1 MSEGFDLLQELLEVG
16 SPQGFVETCRDL
28 RDNMLFYDREVLIG
42 AYTGI
47 LEGLAF
53 SVLLDAAIGQP
64 ESFELVTDRVR
75 DFIRSLPGNLDL
87 REYPMDVQSLA
98 ERFLETGG
106 RSLYEAFPAWVAT
119 LHVYESGE
127 FSAQDDIDRLLAEA
141 RHEAELGSE
150 SQALARIGR
159 VGALALT
166 GRRIRPVWGRI
177 AGPLEPWLHGL
188 YAAVEAVA
196 NHERITYP
204 LQPIV
209 EERMRRSARNVVRD
223 LSLRRRYEEPAS
235 DVWREADEVD
245 RFYSEVI
252 GGRERLTEEAY
263 TVIQAQGTKLLP
275 VLLTIV
281 GARELRDDEQGR
293 EHLAPVRSLEALVAL
308 HAVEAVPTLLRIV
321 AEVDPQDALF
331 GAAQTALVKLGSAA
345 APQVLSFASGEA
357 DAETAIYLSEVLSR
371 MEKDERVFRF
381 LTSMFRRT
389 SWWEGKGT
397 LARALADYGDTR
409 ALPLLRDALRNLD
422 QRDSRQSELLREAI
436 GSLSRRAER
445 PKLSPRG
452 RRLRRQP

>member
-1 MSEGFDLLQELLEVG
+1 MAEHLDLLQDLLEVG

-28 RDNMLFYDREVLIG
+28 RDSMLFYDREVLIG
-42 AYTGI
+42 AYTGVV
-47 LEGLAF
+47 EGLAF

-64 ESFELVTDRVR
+64 ESFPLTTERVR
-75 DFIRSLPGNLDL
+75 DFIRSLPDNLDL

-119 LHVYESGE
+119 LHVYQSGE
-127 FSAQDDIDRLLAEA
+127 FSEQDDIDRLLAEA
-141 RHEAELGSE
+141 RHQAELGNE
-150 SQALARIGR
+150 SQALAKIGR
-159 VGALALT
+159 VGALALL
-166 GRRIRPVWGRI
+166 GRRIRPAWGRI
-177 AGPLEPWLHGL
+177 AGPLESWLHGL
-188 YAAVEAVA
+188 YTAVEAVA
-196 NHERITYP
+196 NHERLTYP
-204 LQPIV
+204 LRPIV
-209 EERMRRSARNVVRD
+209 EERLRRSARGVLRD

-235 DVWREADEVD
+235 DVWRELDDVD
-245 RFYSEVI
+245 RFYTEVI
-252 GGRERLTEEAY
+252 SGRDRLSESAY
-263 TVIQAQGTKLLP
+263 AVVQAEGPILLP
-275 VLLTIV
+275 VLLTIL

-293 EHLAPVRSLEALVAL
+293 EHLAPVRALEALVAL
-308 HAVEAVPTLLRIV
+308 NAAEAVPMLLRIV

-331 GAAQTALVKLGSAA
+331 AAAQTALVKLGSAA

-381 LTSMFRRT
+381 LTSLFRKT
-389 SWWEGKGT
+389 SWWEGKGS
-397 LARALADYGDTR
+397 LVRALADYGDTR

-436 GSLSRRAER
+436 GNLSRRAER

-452 RRLRRQP
+452 RRLRRQ